1 MLSAISA
8 IQERNLEQKVLREIS
23 QNPGQGHQEIGQS
36 QVQGHEQIQQEQV
49 QYKEQGQWSQGQ
61 GSSQGHEEIGEKF
74 HPNINY
80 IHEITHGTNGPET
93 NEIEIKPQNVP
104 WNSPGNQM
112 YQDTPQAPY
121 EIVPN
126 SPVQIEI
133 TTEPGNPSLSKYE
146 DVSPPAGTKYE
157 TLQNSPSPYLQY
169 REGYDPPSNSY
180 VPGSGYDV
188 GSAPPDVGQYEASH
202 APAIQYKTSH
212 APASEYENSHVPSAH
227 YEANHAPVGQYE
239 ASHAPQTEYEA
250 NHAPSVQYEANH
262 APSAQY
268 EAGHAPQTEFEA
280 NHASSGHYEAN
291 HAPSAQYEASHASS
305 SHYKRDHAQLGQYE
319 PSYTSSVK
327 YESSHVP
334 QGEYKFTQATRRQFQ
349 DGYSYPVQR
358 DGHYTD
364 SLQNIR
370 EDTKLSNS
378 EMFAYKPP
386 SPSNISPSSL
396 MYQKDDYGWQSGR
409 EPNIPIHYSSD
420 THRSTQ
426 PIGYPEQ
433 KTNFHG
439 IQYHGAQSSQA
450 MPDIVQTHTCRHCH
464 QFPCTCRES
473 PVQPEVAA
481 ESEGKLKCSK
491 CFRSFSY
498 AARWKQHESQCASK
512 GHEGQRSPS
521 AEQGQEKVIKVSD
534 LECSDCFKKFKSIR
548 WLQWHR
554 VNKCSAR
561 YRSRSLEGQLQPS
574 GYAKVGHQKIG
585 QDSPLGFSKEM
596 PLFQPSGKMYD
607 QSDAPQGGM
616 LSKMPKR
623 RGRKPR
629 FISGIPPTLEAK
641 PLDHGMDSPTSE
653 FPARLQGD
661 RYICGICHASFSF
674 DTNLTRH
681 QRKIHGKPF
690 VRKPR
695 AGSIGQKDCAM
706 YTDIPETNLESDVG
720 FQAAG
725 FHGESDSP
733 NRPEGEYGGARE
745 GTTPAGP
752 HRREFTEYTKVTQ
765 YKEVNQY
772 IKVNQY
778 FEAPFQHAP

>member
-36 QVQGHEQIQQEQV
+36 QVQCHEQIQQEQV
-49 QYKEQGQWSQGQ
+49 QYKEQDRWSQGQ
-61 GSSQGHEEIGEKF
+61 GSPLGQEEMEVRGGQ
-74 HPNINY
+74 NINF
-80 IHEITHGTNGPET
+80 IREITYGTNGQET
-93 NEIEIKPQNVP
+93 NEIEIKPQSVP
-104 WNSPGNQM
+104 WNSPGNHM

-146 DVSPPAGTKYE
+146 DVSPPAGTNYE

-169 REGYDPPSNSY
+169 REGYDRPSNAY
-180 VPGSGYDV
+180 VPGSSYDS
-188 GSAPPDVGQYEASH
+188 GSVPPNVETLNVGQYEANH

-212 APASEYENSHVPSAH
+212 APASEYENSHVPSA
-227 YEANHAPVGQYE
+227 
-239 ASHAPQTEYEA
+239 
-250 NHAPSVQYEANH
+250 
-262 APSAQY
+262 QY
-268 EAGHAPQTEFEA
+268 EAGHAPQTEF
-280 NHASSGHYEAN
+280 EAN

-305 SHYKRDHAQLGQYE
+305 SHFKHDHAPLGQYE

-327 YESSHVP
+327 YESSYVP
-334 QGEYKFTQATRRQFQ
+334 QDEYKFTQATHQQFQ

-364 SLQNIR
+364 SLQNIS

-378 EMFAYKPP
+378 EMLAYKPP
-386 SPSNISPSSL
+386 SRSNISPSSV
-396 MYQKDDYGWQSGR
+396 MYQKDDYRWQNAKDANFPS
-409 EPNIPIHYSSD
+409 HYGSD
-420 THRSTQ
+420 PHSSTQ

-433 KTNFHG
+433 KMNSHG
-439 IQYHGAQSSQA
+439 IQYTGAQPSHA

-534 LECSDCFKKFKSIR
+534 LECCDCFKKFKSIR

-561 YRSRSLEGQLQPS
+561 YRSRSLEGQLQPP
-574 GYAKVGHQKIG
+574 GYANVGHQKIG
-585 QDSPLGFSKEM
+585 PDSPLGFSKEM
-596 PLFQPSGKMYD
+596 PLFHPSGKLYD
-607 QSDAPQGGM
+607 QSDAPQSGM
-616 LSKMPKR
+616 LCKMPKR

-629 FISGIPPTLEAK
+629 FMSGIPPTLEAK
-641 PLDHGMDSPTSE
+641 PLDDGMDSPTSE

-695 AGSIGQKDCAM
+695 AGGGIGQKDCAM
-706 YTDIPETNLESDVG
+706 YTEIPETSLESDVG
-720 FQAAG
+720 FQASG
-725 FHGESDSP
+725 FHGESDTP
-733 NRPEGEYGGARE
+733 NRLGGEFGGARE
-745 GTTPAGP
+745 GPTQAGP

-765 YKEVNQY
+765 YKEVNQF